1 MTGSLLGEGYRV
13 IVNADE
19 IEAKLTKQSAEIR
32 LLNLHDWQLQLT
44 NEQLLE
50 FVQLP
55 DSQRLSAQ
63 ESGQLYIEDNV
74 LLFRRATINS
84 YLAAWVAEF
93 LRYHLLRSSQ
103 TMTFETVMSHP
114 SKLDFL
120 AEARRF
126 GYRNYLYFV
135 STRNPETNI
144 ARVGARVANGGHA
157 VAADKIVERYH
168 RSIALLRPALKLTDR
183 AYLFDNS
190 DEEPLLMAEV
200 TNGREV
206 VYHTDLVPEWVEQV
220 LK

>member
-1 MTGSLLGEGYRV
+1 MLAGPNGSGKSSLVPQLREQVNTGV

-55 DSQRLSAQ
+55 DSQRLSSQ

-126 GYRNYLYFV
+126 GYR
-135 STRNPETNI
+135 
-144 ARVGARVANGGHA
+144 
-157 VAADKIVERYH
+157 K
-168 RSIALLRPALKLTDR
+168 LLVFRFHSK
-183 AYLFDNS
+183 S
-190 DEEPLLMAEV
+190 
-200 TNGREV
+200 
-206 VYHTDLVPEWVEQV
+206 
-220 LK
+220 